1 MKRIAKAIFND
12 DGSLS
17 IVTTHKGKRS
27 ARKFRSVSV
36 AVNYCK
42 ENRIKAQM

>member
-17 IVTTHKGKRS
+17 IVITRKGKRHT
-27 ARKFRSVSV
+27 RKFRAVSV

-42 ENRIKAQM
+42 ENRIEAQM